1 MDFLLVIVIS
11 IVVGLGS
18 VAAIAATGI
27 RFAGL
32 AGGRNHPIAW
42 SVISFGLVML
52 FGTAIV
58 SLLWPRP
65 DIPGGWCGSGAAAVQ
80 DQYTVTTV
88 AHDALAVTL
97 IVAPCVVVAAAVLPR
112 SFPLRLAVAL
122 GNVVRRRH
130 PGAAVLDHAR
140 VQDRMRGV
148 LG

>member
-42 SVISFGLVML
+42 SASPS
-52 FGTAIV
+52 A
-58 SLLWPRP
+58 SS
-65 DIPGGWCGSGAAAVQ
+65 CCSG
-80 DQYTVTTV
+80 
-88 AHDALAVTL
+88 
-97 IVAPCVVVAAAVLPR
+97 PR
-112 SFPLRLAVAL
+112 SCRCCGRDRTSLGAGADQALRPSRISTRWRQSRTTRLPLPWSSLRVWSSRRRCFHGRSLSVSRSRL

-130 PGAAVLDHAR
+130 PGAAGLDHAR

-148 LG
+148 L

>member
-80 DQYTVTTV
+80 DQYT
-88 AHDALAVTL
+88 
-97 IVAPCVVVAAAVLPR
+97 
-112 SFPLRLAVAL
+112 
-122 GNVVRRRH
+122 
-130 PGAAVLDHAR
+130 
-140 VQDRMRGV
+140 
-148 LG
+148 

>member
-1 MDFLLVIVIS
+1 VE
-11 IVVGLGS
+11 
-18 VAAIAATGI
+18 
-27 RFAGL
+27 R
-32 AGGRNHPIAW
+32 
-42 SVISFGLVML
+42 ISFGLVML

-112 SFPLRLAVAL
+112 SFPLRSRSRL

-130 PGAAVLDHAR
+130 PGAAGLDHAR

>member
-112 SFPLRLAVAL
+112 SFPLRLVVAL
-122 GNVVRRRH
+122 GTSFVVAI
-130 PGAAVLDHAR
+130 PVLLAWITLAFKI
-140 VQDRMRGV
+140 GCA
-148 LG
+148 GS